1 MEQET
6 VIRLG
11 AFVVVFAI
19 MAVFESLLPRRA
31 RVMRRSIRW
40 FGNLSLATLNAVLVP
55 LVMPLVALGMA
66 SLAQERGWG
75 LFNLV
80 EVPYWV
86 AFVGSV
92 IVLDFVIYL
101 QHIMFHAVPV
111 LWRLHRVHHSDVEL
125 DVSSG
130 VRFHVIEI
138 LISMGI
144 KVAAIMVIGP
154 PVLAVLTFEVVLNA
168 TSMFNHA
175 NVRIPLGVDRAL
187 RLFLV
192 TPDMHRVHHSV
203 VRSETD
209 SNFGFN
215 LPWWDYL
222 CGTYRGQPAAGHEG
236 MTIGVPEFREERDSY
251 PHRLLAQPFTTST
264 HAVTAGAEEES
275 GEAGAPLGSAK

>member
-1 MEQET
+1 MEHET

-11 AFVVVFAI
+11 AFVSVFAI

-55 LVMPLVALGMA
+55 LMMPLVALGMA

-75 LFNLV
+75 LLNLV

-86 AFVGSV
+86 AFIGSV
-92 IVLDFVIYL
+92 VVLDFVIYL
-101 QHIMFHAVPV
+101 QHVMFHAVPV

-144 KVAAIMVIGP
+144 KIAAIMVIGP

-168 TSMFNHA
+168 TAMFNHA
-175 NVRIPLGVDRAL
+175 NVRIPLGVDRVL

-251 PHRLLAQPFTTST
+251 PHRLLAQPFTSST
-264 HAVTAGAEEES
+264 HAVTARAEEES
-275 GEAGAPLGSAK
+275 RPNG

>member
-1 MEQET
+1 MGQET

-11 AFVVVFAI
+11 AFVAVFVI

-55 LVMPLVALGMA
+55 VVMPLVALGMA

-75 LFNLV
+75 LLNLV

-86 AFVGSV
+86 ALIGSV
-92 IVLDFVIYL
+92 VVLDFVIYL
-101 QHIMFHAVPV
+101 QHVMFHAVPV
-111 LWRLHRVHHSDVEL
+111 LWRLHRVHHSDVDL

-130 VRFHVIEI
+130 IRFHVIEI
-138 LISMGI
+138 FISMGI
-144 KVAAIMVIGP
+144 KIAAIMVIGP

-168 TSMFNHA
+168 TAMFNHA

-251 PHRLLAQPFTTST
+251 PHRLLAQPFTVST
-264 HAVTAGAEEES
+264 HAVTAQADEES
-275 GEAGAPLGSAK
+275 GEVAAS

>member
-1 MEQET
+1 MEHE
-6 VIRLG
+6 VVVRLG
-11 AFVVVFAI
+11 TFAAVFAI

-55 LVMPLVALGMA
+55 IVSPLVALGMA
-66 SLAQERGWG
+66 SLAHERGWG
-75 LFNLV
+75 LLNLV

-101 QHIMFHAVPV
+101 QHVMFHAVPV
-111 LWRLHRVHHSDVEL
+111 LWRLHRVHHSDVDL

-130 VRFHVIEI
+130 VRFHIIEI
-138 LISMGI
+138 FISMGI
-144 KVAAIMVIGP
+144 KVAAIMVMGP

-168 TSMFNHA
+168 TAMFNHA
-175 NVRIPLGVDRAL
+175 NVRIPLGVDRML

-203 VRSETD
+203 VRAETD

-236 MTIGVPEFREERDSY
+236 MTIGVPEFREEQDSY
-251 PHRLLAQPFTTST
+251 PHRLLAQPFRAST
-264 HAVTAGAEEES
+264 HTVTAQVEEES
-275 GEAGAPLGSAK
+275 AP

>member
-1 MEQET
+1 MEHET

-11 AFVVVFAI
+11 AFVSVFAI
-19 MAVFESLLPRRA
+19 MAVFESVLPRRA

-55 LVMPLVALGMA
+55 LAMPLVALGMA

-75 LFNLV
+75 LLNLV

-101 QHIMFHAVPV
+101 QHVMFHAVPV

-144 KVAAIMVIGP
+144 KVVAIMVIGP

-264 HAVTAGAEEES
+264 RTVTAEAEEES
-275 GEAGAPLGSAK
+275 GEARSP

>member
-6 VIRLG
+6 LVRLG
-11 AFVVVFAI
+11 VFVAVFAI
-19 MAVFESLLPRRA
+19 MAVFESLLPRRV
-31 RVMRRSIRW
+31 RVLRRSIRW

-55 LVMPLVALGMA
+55 LVMPLVAMGMA

-75 LFNLV
+75 LLNLV

-92 IVLDFVIYL
+92 VALDFVIYL
-101 QHIMFHAVPV
+101 QHVMFHAVPV

-130 VRFHVIEI
+130 IRFHIIEI
-138 LISMGI
+138 FISMGI
-144 KVAAIMVIGP
+144 KIAAIMVMGP

-168 TSMFNHA
+168 TALFNHA
-175 NVRIPLGVDRAL
+175 NVRIPLGLDRVL

-192 TPDMHRVHHSV
+192 TPDMHRVHHSI
-203 VRSETD
+203 VRLETD

-236 MTIGVPEFREERDSY
+236 MTIGVPEYREERDSY
-251 PHRLLAQPFTTST
+251 PHQLLAQPFRKSQHT
-264 HAVTAGAEEES
+264 VTAAAEEES
-275 GEAGAPLGSAK
+275 AS